1 MDATSIRANF
11 EARSNAAQELRSLY
25 DDAAGREM
33 TAEERSKEEN
43 ISAAI
48 ADYDGRIEAGLKAAE
63 AEKRSAEAFEAA
75 NLSPEPRQEERS
87 APSDA
92 EVLRSM
98 VGRDPEVRSAEFA
111 PGAIEERGTAT
122 LVKGTAGVGG
132 NTVPTSFYDTL
143 IESMLDVST
152 ILAANATVI
161 RTSGGEKIQ
170 VPTATAYPQA
180 ALVAEGVGLGNQDA
194 TFGQVDLDAFKYGFT
209 MKASSELLADNAVN
223 IVEFMG
229 RRGGEALG
237 NGIGAAFVTGTGSS
251 QPRGILA
258 ASGGLATQAARSTSV
273 ANGFN
278 YDDVMD
284 LVHSV
289 LRPYRNGSVFIAN
302 DSTVK
307 TLRKLREGSGTGQ
320 YLWQPALTAGAPDT
334 LAGYPILADPAMP
347 TVQTNGTKGL
357 VFGNISKAVIVR
369 FAGPVRV
376 ESSTD
381 FAFDTD
387 LTTWRFIVRVDSE
400 VVDANA
406 AKALTYTT

>member
-1 MDATSIRANF
+1 
-11 EARSNAAQELRSLY
+11 
-25 DDAAGREM
+25 
-33 TAEERSKEEN
+33 
-43 ISAAI
+43 
-48 ADYDGRIEAGLKAAE
+48 
-63 AEKRSAEAFEAA
+63 
-75 NLSPEPRQEERS
+75 
-87 APSDA
+87 
-92 EVLRSM
+92 
-98 VGRDPEVRSAEFA
+98 
-111 PGAIEERGTAT
+111 
-122 LVKGTAGVGG
+122 
-132 NTVPTSFYDTL
+132 
-143 IESMLDVST
+143 
-152 ILAANATVI
+152 
-161 RTSGGEKIQ
+161 
-170 VPTATAYPQA
+170 
-180 ALVAEGVGLGNQDA
+180 VGLGNQDA